1 MDDKRF
7 SALFTSHHFNIDPT
21 DPHYKKTK
29 SMDKLVQEKL
39 KRRNEGVDDRS
50 IKKVKTE
57 NTQKKD
63 VELNMLV
70 KNIKRKTQ
78 SFKNK

>member
-1 MDDKRF
+1 
-7 SALFTSHHFNIDPT
+7 
-21 DPHYKKTK
+21 
-29 SMDKLVQEKL
+29 MDKLVQEKL